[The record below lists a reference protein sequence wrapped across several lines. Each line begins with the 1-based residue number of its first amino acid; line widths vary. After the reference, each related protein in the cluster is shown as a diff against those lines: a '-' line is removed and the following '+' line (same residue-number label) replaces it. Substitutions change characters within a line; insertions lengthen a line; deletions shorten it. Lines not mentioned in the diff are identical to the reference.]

1 MNRESNMREYAV
13 MDGDTEGVT
22 PQTKSSKSTSSFLLA
37 RLMAPRL
44 FCFILEAIF

>member
-1 MNRESNMREYAV
+1 MNRESTMREYAV

-22 PQTKSSKSTSSFLLA
+22 PQTKFPKSTWSFLRA

-44 FCFILEAIF
+44 FFFIFEAIF